1 MPISHIGQASLLS
14 RTTKT
19 LRLLDVLRVPS
30 VTRSLL
36 SVPKLTRDNNVFV
49 EFHPF
54 HFFVKDRDT
63 RDVLLSGRARVDY
76 MRLMCHESMH
86 EFLKFSVVFGCHRRS
101 GTLALATP
109 LLPLCAMCFI
119 AIIFLLTRVIRSF

>member
-1 MPISHIGQASLLS
+1 MPISHVGQASLLS

-54 HFFVKDRDT
+54 
-63 RDVLLSGRARVDY
+63 L
-76 MRLMCHESMH
+76 
-86 EFLKFSVVFGCHRRS
+86 
-101 GTLALATP
+101 
-109 LLPLCAMCFI
+109 
-119 AIIFLLTRVIRSF
+119 FLLRTGT

>member
-1 MPISHIGQASLLS
+1 MRISHVGQASLLS

-19 LRLLDVLRVPS
+19 LHLLDVLRVPS

-54 HFFVKDRDT
+54 HFFKDRDT
-63 RDVLLSGRARVDY
+63 RDV
-76 MRLMCHESMH
+76 
-86 EFLKFSVVFGCHRRS
+86 FS
-101 GTLALATP
+101 
-109 LLPLCAMCFI
+109 
-119 AIIFLLTRVIRSF
+119 

>member
-1 MPISHIGQASLLS
+1 MPILHIGQASLLS

-19 LRLLDVLRVPS
+19 LRLLDVLHVPS

-54 HFFVKDRDT
+54 HFLLRTGT
-63 RDVLLSGRARVDY
+63 RGTFFLVVELGTAY
-76 MRLMCHESMH
+76 TRLMCHES
-86 EFLKFSVVFGCHRRS
+86 LKFSVVFGCRRRS
-101 GTLALATP
+101 GTLALAIP

-119 AIIFLLTRVIRSF
+119 VIVFLLSRVIRSF